1 MSLFMTIDTLLFY
14 FDFLLRQLNCLSKQV
29 QIIFILFSFFSITL
43 YILDVVSLEKV
54 ADLDKNI
61 GEEKLTIDGF
71 QEVIDLLESLTLKS
85 GAS

>member
-1 MSLFMTIDTLLFY
+1 MTIDTLLFY